1 MSFSYGWAAWLAPGR
16 SVVFDFKSNGDDRT
30 AVAPRFVL
38 SEEWIKSLTMVRDGI
53 PYVVIPGALAIL
65 GLAFGYWLVALPF
78 VAIAL
83 FMAFFFRNP
92 HRVVPVEPGI
102 VVAPADGKV
111 TIVKLADGQ
120 QYPESLVSIFLSP
133 LDVHVNRSPISG
145 EILDVTYK
153 PGKFV
158 MATREDARLLNEQNT
173 LTIQGDRLTVRC
185 TQIAGILARRIV
197 CWKQRG
203 DRVKC
208 GERFGMIK
216 FGSRTDL
223 LLPPTVDVVVTE
235 GMRVKGGVTILGRI
249 R

>member
-1 MSFSYGWAAWLAPGR
+1 
-16 SVVFDFKSNGDDRT
+16 
-30 AVAPRFVL
+30 
-38 SEEWIKSLTMVRDGI
+38 MVRDGI
-53 PYVVIPGALAIL
+53 PYVVIPVLLAIVPIV
-65 GLAFGYWLVALPF
+65 FGYWPLAFPL

-92 HRVVPVEPGI
+92 HRAVPLEPGI

-133 LDVHVNRSPISG
+133 LDVHVNRSPIGG
-145 EILDVTYK
+145 EILDITYK
-153 PGKFV
+153 KGRFV
-158 MATREDARLLNEQNT
+158 MATRDDARLLNEQNT
-173 LTIQGDRLTVRC
+173 LTIQGDGLTVRC

-223 LLPPTVDVVVTE
+223 LLPPNIEVVVNE
-235 GMRVKGGVTILGRI
+235 GMKVKGGVTIVGRI
-249 R
+249 RA

>member
-1 MSFSYGWAAWLAPGR
+1 
-16 SVVFDFKSNGDDRT
+16 
-30 AVAPRFVL
+30 
-38 SEEWIKSLTMVRDGI
+38 MVRDGI
-53 PYVVIPGALAIL
+53 PYVVIPVLLAIVPIV
-65 GLAFGYWLVALPF
+65 FGYWPLALPF

-83 FMAFFFRNP
+83 FMAFFFRDP
-92 HRVVPVEPGI
+92 HRAVPLEPGI

-120 QYPESLVSIFLSP
+120 QYPQSLVSIFLSP
-133 LDVHVNRSPISG
+133 LDVHINRSPIGG
-145 EILDVTYK
+145 EILDIAYK
-153 PGKFV
+153 RGRFV
-158 MATREDARLLNEQNT
+158 MATREDARVLNEQNT
-173 LTIQGDRLTVRC
+173 LTIQGDGLTVRC

-223 LLPPTVDVVVTE
+223 LLPPNIEVVVSE
-235 GMRVKGGVTILGRI
+235 GMKVKGGVTIVGRI
-249 R
+249 RE